1 MGSLRLT
8 LCAGVVA
15 AAALAPTAYA
25 ADGGVSVTP
34 GSPAPGSDI
43 RLRVQGCSGM
53 SGTAASEAF
62 VADAQL
68 TGKPGVLTG
77 ETRVRSTLDPGTYD
91 VKVTCDGFEDKVKGA
106 ISVVDKKQREEEA
119 ERSRE
124 QKREE
129 GRRAEKEQ
137 KKERA
142 ARGLGGFARR
152 ARVPGRARAGGR
164 RRVRAARR
172 RRRPLGGARH
182 PARGD
187 RAGPGR
193 CRRRRRGGPQFPSE
207 SREYPRYG
215 LTGHVR
221 PGNTP
226 PAAAVCSWAWPGRC
240 CSSGCGC
247 GAAR

>member
-25 ADGGVSVTP
+25 ADGGVTVTP

-43 RLRVQGCSGM
+43 QLRVKGCAGM

-106 ISVVDKKQREEEA
+106 ITVLDKKQREKQQKQQKQEKQEQNEKKEQQEQQEQQGQKDQQEA
-119 ERSRE
+119 QPLAPASPVAPVHAGGGGTARLAVVDARSEGPGTRHAVVGLVLAGVAAVAVAVRSARRSR
-124 QKREE
+124 
-129 GRRAEKEQ
+129 GST
-137 KKERA
+137 
-142 ARGLGGFARR
+142 RGT
-152 ARVPGRARAGGR
+152 
-164 RRVRAARR
+164 
-172 RRRPLGGARH
+172 
-182 PARGD
+182 D
-187 RAGPGR
+187 
-193 CRRRRRGGPQFPSE
+193 
-207 SREYPRYG
+207 
-215 LTGHVR
+215 
-221 PGNTP
+221 
-226 PAAAVCSWAWPGRC
+226 
-240 CSSGCGC
+240 
-247 GAAR
+247 

>member
-25 ADGGVSVTP
+25 ADGGVTVTP

-43 RLRVQGCSGM
+43 QLRVKGCAGM

-106 ISVVDKKQREEEA
+106 ITVLDKKQREKQQKQEKQEQNEKKEQQEQQGQKDQQEA
-119 ERSRE
+119 QPLAPASPVAPVHAGGGGTARLAVVDARSEGPGTRHAVVGLVLAGVAAVAVAVRSARRSR
-124 QKREE
+124 
-129 GRRAEKEQ
+129 GST
-137 KKERA
+137 
-142 ARGLGGFARR
+142 RGT
-152 ARVPGRARAGGR
+152 
-164 RRVRAARR
+164 
-172 RRRPLGGARH
+172 
-182 PARGD
+182 D
-187 RAGPGR
+187 
-193 CRRRRRGGPQFPSE
+193 
-207 SREYPRYG
+207 
-215 LTGHVR
+215 
-221 PGNTP
+221 
-226 PAAAVCSWAWPGRC
+226 
-240 CSSGCGC
+240 
-247 GAAR
+247 